1 MTEDEARQVLLL
13 QSREAG
19 EPTPAWS
26 AEDRAWATRQAVSTV
41 GADATPERFVV
52 ARAVVALQRLL
63 PRDKDA
69 QRWLARRGWHGA
81 WVWLAIVLGL
91 GGGLL
96 ADQLGAPQRVNLLAP
111 AVWAV
116 VAWNGLVYLG
126 LLLPLPKLGLRD
138 ALARLGLGGDHSVS
152 SLWSRHAAL
161 LMGQRA
167 ALVLHAAAASLALG
181 LMAGLYLRG
190 LVLDYRAGW
199 QSTFLDAAEVQG
211 LLSLLLAP
219 AGFITGIAVPAVLPL
234 RMGPGADATA
244 TAAPWIHLYAA
255 TLGLFVLVPRSLLAW
270 RAGAAARRRARHFRL
285 PLTAPYFEALHPLMR
300 PGLPRALR
308 LLWLSPLPAVTLF
321 GQTIGPQDPPRTLL
335 RSEEGD
341 ELELSAPPP
350 ALADPLLPSLDP
362 PPWWAFWRVP
372 PADPLAA
379 LREKVDAVLLV
390 TTPGV
395 ARPAWLGS
403 LGLPMVVL
411 ADGPVPEA
419 PQLPVHALNEGW
431 LPDGRLLR
439 ALQAA
444 LPEDPRLPRLAA
456 AWTMLQQARFDA
468 VVAELADTLAR
479 LACRREPVA
488 DDGLLGPRAV
498 AADAAR
504 RALLASLYTEW
515 RAQGERLAT
524 QLGVQAPAIDEGQAV
539 PGAAAAL
546 KARVGEGRAA
556 MMGGVL
562 SGALAGLKADL
573 LSGGMTMG
581 AGALAGGVIGAIGA
595 AGAARG
601 LNAARGTD
609 RSHVAFDDA
618 ALTAITQALLQRA
631 LVMAYG
637 QPADVAAVQLQPA
650 LAAQQAALSTLWRTR
665 PRRADDNADVEALA
679 RLLRR
684 PLAEALRQACAA
696 TSADSTP
703 RV

>member
-13 QSREAG
+13 QARETGA
-19 EPTPAWS
+19 PTPAWG
-26 AEDRAWATRQAVSTV
+26 ADDRAWATRQAVATV
-41 GADATPERFVV
+41 GSDAMPERFVV
-52 ARAVVALQRLL
+52 ARAVLALQRLL

-91 GGGLL
+91 AAGLL

-116 VAWNGLVYLG
+116 VGWNLLVYLG

-138 ALARLGLGGDHSVS
+138 ALARLGLGGDEGVPA
-152 SLWSRHAAL
+152 LWAQHAGP

-167 ALVLHAAAASLALG
+167 ALVLHAAAAALALG

-199 QSTFLDAAEVQG
+199 QSTFLNAEQVQQA
-211 LLSLLLAP
+211 LSLLLAP
-219 AGFITGIAVPAVLPL
+219 AGLVTGIAVPDVVPL
-234 RMGPGADATA
+234 RVGPGGEATA
-244 TAAPWIHLYAA
+244 SAAPWIHLYAA
-255 TLGLFVLVPRSLLAW
+255 TLGLFVALPRALLAW
-270 RAGAAARRRARHFRL
+270 RAGAAARHGARHFRL
-285 PLTAPYFEALHPLMR
+285 PLSAPYFEALHPLMR

-321 GQTIGPQDPPRTLL
+321 GHVLGALAEPLVVL

-341 ELELSAPPP
+341 ELELHPPP
-350 ALADPLLPSLDP
+350 PTLAGPMLPAVEAA
-362 PPWWAFWRVP
+362 PWWAFWRTP
-372 PADPLAA
+372 PPDPLAA
-379 LREKVDAVLLV
+379 LREQVDAVLLV
-390 TTPGV
+390 TAPGV

-411 ADGPVPEA
+411 ADGPAAPEP
-419 PQLPVHALNEGW
+419 PQLALHALAEGW

-444 LPEDPRLPRLAA
+444 LPDDPRLPRLAA
-456 AWTMLQQARFDA
+456 AWTAQQQTRFDA

-488 DDGLLGPRAV
+488 DEGLLGPRAV

-504 RALLASLYTEW
+504 RALLAGLDAEW
-515 RAQGERLAT
+515 RAHGERLAA
-524 QLGVQAPAIDEGQAV
+524 QLGMLAPALEDGQAV

-546 KARVGEGRAA
+546 KSRVGEGRAA
-556 MMGGVL
+556 VMGGML

-573 LSGGMTMG
+573 VTGGMTMG
-581 AGALAGGVIGAIGA
+581 AGALAGGVIGALGA

-601 LNAARGTD
+601 INAARGTE

-618 ALTAITQALLQRA
+618 ALAAITQALLQRA
-631 LVMAYG
+631 LVMAHG
-637 QPADVAAVQLQPA
+637 LLPDVAAQRLEPA
-650 LAAQQAALSTLWRTR
+650 LAAQQSALATLWRTR
-665 PRRADDNADVEALA
+665 PRRADDSADVEALA

-684 PLAEALRQACAA
+684 LLGEALRQALAA
-696 TSADSTP
+696 G
-703 RV
+703 